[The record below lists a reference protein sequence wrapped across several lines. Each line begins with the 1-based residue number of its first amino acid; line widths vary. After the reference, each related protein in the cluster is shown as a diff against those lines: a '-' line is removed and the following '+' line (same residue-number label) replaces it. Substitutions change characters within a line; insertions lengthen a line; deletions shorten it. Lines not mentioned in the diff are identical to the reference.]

1 LFSIGTKVSTRPPIT
16 CTRCGAVIAPG
27 AHFCASCGLDISSP
41 QGGVTTVNVNSPVA
55 APRPDALL
63 EALREATIGEY
74 EVLGELGRGGMATV
88 YLAHDIALDRKVAIK
103 VMSPTLMA
111 GEGMAERFKREARTA
126 GQLSH
131 PHIIPIYAVREHGD
145 LLYFVMKFIGGRSLD
160 SIIREVGPLPIPMV
174 QTILQQVGSALG
186 YAHRRGVIHRD
197 VKPANV
203 MLDADG
209 WAVVTDFGIAKVSET
224 QGLTVT
230 GATVGTPSYMSP
242 EQCAAKELTGAS
254 DQYSLGVVAYEML
267 SGKLPFVAESVM
279 AVMYAHFNEPPPLVT
294 LARADCPTGLAEAVM
309 RMLEKDPAHRF
320 PSMEAATAA
329 AGGVPLGPDDPIRT
343 QMITLAARGESM
355 RLLERFS
362 TPVSQPSVGGRGL
375 GTSGGR
381 PSIASLLIAPARV
394 TLAAGDAVQLHA
406 TARSRRGQTLG
417 SRPVSWAST
426 NPDVARVAP
435 TGLVSAMSPGT
446 VTITASSE
454 NTSATAVITVVA
466 ARGRAHRVALIGGG
480 VVLAAA
486 AGGILLFHPFGAQPP
501 QRPGAGDSVPASLRG
516 ADTQALVTLPG
527 NPSPNLAPNP
537 APNPAA
543 PADTASVARPVDA
556 TARARGRST
565 AAPRDSS
572 EATVATALATARSA
586 RGLAV
591 DAGADGSDANLTAG
605 DAEVQQAADLR
616 QAGHRTEAFAHLRR
630 AATWFAAAESTAAAA
645 RMAAQ
650 RRAPPPDT
658 AGKAPPPV
666 APSPPAVVDP
676 EPAIRASIG
685 AYMQA
690 LESRDITAVLRVFPD
705 IPQALAD
712 NLRQFFRGAEG
723 IHASWQAVRI
733 APSGDTA
740 DARVAMTLTFKRAD
754 NHAPDRTQTEVL
766 MQLSRRGAGW
776 VITAMH

>member
-1 LFSIGTKVSTRPPIT
+1 LFSIITTVSTNPPVT

-41 QGGVTTVNVNSPVA
+41 QGNVTTLNVHSPVA
-55 APRPDALL
+55 AMRADVLL
-63 EALREATIGEY
+63 EALREATLGEY

-111 GEGMAERFKREARTA
+111 GEGTAERFKREARTA

-203 MLDADG
+203 MIDADG

-279 AVMYAHFNEPPPLVT
+279 AVMYAHFNEPPPLVA
-294 LARADCPTGLAEAVM
+294 LARTDCPPSLADAVM
-309 RMLEKDPAHRF
+309 RMLAKDAAQRF

-329 AGGVPLGPDDPIRT
+329 AGSAPLAPDDPIRT
-343 QMITLAARGESM
+343 QMITLAAKGESM
-355 RLLERFS
+355 RLLEQFS
-362 TPVSQPSVGGRGL
+362 TPISPSVAGRGI
-375 GTSGGR
+375 GSSGGR

-394 TLAAGDAVQLHA
+394 TLEVGDAVQLHS

-417 SRPVSWAST
+417 SRRMSWAST

-435 TGLVSAMSPGT
+435 NGLVTAIAPGS

-466 ARGRAHRVALIGGG
+466 ARSSARRFVLVGGG
-480 VVLAAA
+480 LVLAAV
-486 AGGILLFHPFGAQPP
+486 AGVMLVFHPFRAQTPPVTGAP
-501 QRPGAGDSVPASLRG
+501 DSSRIGVRG
-516 ADTQALVTLPG
+516 TDTQAVVTAPA
-527 NPSPNLAPNP
+527 NPSP
-537 APNPAA
+537 
-543 PADTASVARPVDA
+543 PADTTGTLRPADSTKRAPGLPVAV
-556 TARARGRST
+556 S
-565 AAPRDSS
+565 RDSS
-572 EATVATALATARSA
+572 ESAVATALATARSA

-591 DAGADGSDANLTAG
+591 DAGAGESDPAHLAAG
-605 DAEVQQAADLR
+605 DAELQQASDLR
-616 QAGHRTEAFAHLRR
+616 RTGRRAEAFAHLRR
-630 AATWFAAAESTAAAA
+630 AATLFATAESTASAI
-645 RMAAQ
+645 RIAAQ

-658 AGKAPPPV
+658 APKPAPPV
-666 APSPPAVVDP
+666 APPPPAVVDP

-690 LESRDITAVLRVFPD
+690 LENRDITAVLRVFPD
-705 IPQALAD
+705 IPPALAD
-712 NLRQFFRGAEG
+712 NLRQFFRGAEEV
-723 IHASWQAVRI
+723 HASWQAVRI
-733 APSGDTA
+733 APSGETA

-754 NHAPDRTQTEVL
+754 NHAPDRTRTEVL
-766 MQLSRRGAGW
+766 MQLSRRSAGW

>member
-1 LFSIGTKVSTRPPIT
+1 MRADV
-16 CTRCGAVIAPG
+16 
-27 AHFCASCGLDISSP
+27 
-41 QGGVTTVNVNSPVA
+41 
-55 APRPDALL
+55 LL
-63 EALREATIGEY
+63 QALRDATLGEY

-279 AVMYAHFNEPPPLVT
+279 AVMYAHFNEPPPLVA
-294 LARADCPTGLAEAVM
+294 LARTDCPPVLAEAVM

-329 AGGVPLGPDDPIRT
+329 AGAAPLAPDDPVRT
-343 QMITLAARGESM
+343 QMITLAAKGESM
-355 RLLERFS
+355 QLLERFS
-362 TPVSQPSVGGRGL
+362 TPVSHPSVADRAMS
-375 GTSGGR
+375 TGGR
-381 PSIASLLIAPARV
+381 PSIATLLIAPARV
-394 TLAAGDAVQLHA
+394 SLAAGDAVQLHA
-406 TARSRRGQTLG
+406 TAKSRRGQTLG

-426 NPDVARVAP
+426 NTDIARVAP
-435 TGLVSAMSPGT
+435 NGLVTAVAPGI

-466 ARGRAHRVALIGGG
+466 ARGRGRRLALVGGG
-480 VVLAAA
+480 LGLVAV
-486 AGGILLFHPFGAQPP
+486 AGALLVFHPFRG
-501 QRPGAGDSVPASLRG
+501 RPGPAVGGTDTQTVSGRG
-516 ADTQALVTLPG
+516 EDTQAVATI
-527 NPSPNLAPNP
+527 PSTPVS
-537 APNPAA
+537 
-543 PADTASVARPVDA
+543 TAE
-556 TARARGRST
+556 TT
-565 AAPRDSS
+565 AAPRAGGSDSTKGRPPRAGVTLRDS
-572 EATVATALATARSA
+572 NESTVATALASARSA
-586 RGLAV
+586 RVMAV
-591 DAGADGSDANLTAG
+591 DAGAAESDLVAG
-605 DAEVQQAADLR
+605 DAELQQAINDR
-616 QAGHRTEAFAHLRR
+616 RAGRRAVAFGHLRT
-630 AATWFAAAESTAAAA
+630 ATTLFMAAESTAAAGKI
-645 RMAAQ
+645 AAQ

-658 AGKAPPPV
+658 TSKPAL
-666 APSPPAVVDP
+666 PSAVTPAPPAVVDP
-676 EPAIRASIG
+676 QPAIRQSIS
-685 AYMQA
+685 AYIQA
-690 LESRDITAVLRVFPD
+690 LENRDLTAVTRVFPD
-705 IPQALAD
+705 IPQGLSES
-712 NLRQFFRGAEG
+712 LRQFFRGAEE
-723 IHASWQAVRI
+723 IHASWQALRI
-733 APSGDTA
+733 VPSGDQA

-754 NHAPDRTQTEVL
+754 NHSPDRTRAEL
-766 MQLSRRGAGW
+766 NMQLSRRGDGW
-776 VITAMH
+776 IITAIQ

>member
-1 LFSIGTKVSTRPPIT
+1 M
-16 CTRCGAVIAPG
+16 
-27 AHFCASCGLDISSP
+27 
-41 QGGVTTVNVNSPVA
+41 TTLRVNSPLSTMRA
-55 APRPDALL
+55 DALL
-63 EALREATIGEY
+63 QALRDATLGEY

-103 VMSPTLMA
+103 FMSPTLMA

-131 PHIIPIYAVREHGD
+131 PHIIPIYAVREHGE

-279 AVMYAHFNEPPPLVT
+279 AVMYAHFNEPPPLVA
-294 LARADCPTGLAEAVM
+294 LARTDCPPALAEAVM

-329 AGGVPLGPDDPIRT
+329 AGAAPLAPDDPVRT
-343 QMITLAARGESM
+343 QMITLAAKGESM
-355 RLLERFS
+355 QLLERFS
-362 TPVSQPSVGGRGL
+362 TPVSHPSVADRAVS
-375 GTSGGR
+375 TGGR
-381 PSIASLLIAPARV
+381 PSIATLMIAPARV
-394 TLAAGDAVQLHA
+394 SLAAGDAVQLHA
-406 TARSRRGQTLG
+406 TAKSRRGQTLG

-426 NPDVARVAP
+426 NTDIARVAP
-435 TGLVSAMSPGT
+435 NGLVTAVAPGI

-466 ARGRAHRVALIGGG
+466 ARARGRRLALVGGG
-480 VVLAAA
+480 LGLAAL
-486 AGGILLFHPFGAQPP
+486 AGALLVFHPFRGKQGPVAGAP
-501 QRPGAGDSVPASLRG
+501 DSQAVVGRG
-516 ADTQALVTLPG
+516 ADTQALVTIPS
-527 NPSPNLAPNP
+527 NPV
-537 APNPAA
+537 PAA
-543 PADTASVARPVDA
+543 E
-556 TARARGRST
+556 ST
-565 AAPRDSS
+565 AAPQAGGSDSTKGRAAPLGLPPRDSS
-572 EATVATALATARSA
+572 ESTVATALASARSA
-586 RGLAV
+586 RVMAV
-591 DAGADGSDANLTAG
+591 DAGAADSNLVAG
-605 DAEVQQAADLR
+605 DTEMR
-616 QAGHRTEAFAHLRR
+616 QAIGMRRAGRR
-630 AATWFAAAESTAAAA
+630 AAAFEHLHTATTLYMAAESTAAAA
-645 RMAAQ
+645 KIAAQ

-658 AGKAPPPV
+658 ASKPAPPPPV
-666 APSPPAVVDP
+666 TPAQPVVVDP
-676 EPAIRASIG
+676 TPAIRQSIS
-685 AYMQA
+685 AYIQA
-690 LESRDITAVLRVFPD
+690 IENRDLTGMGRVFPD
-705 IPQALAD
+705 IPRALSD
-712 NLRQFFRGAEG
+712 GWRQFFRGAED
-723 IHASWQAVRI
+723 IHASWNALSI
-733 APSGDTA
+733 APLGDQA
-740 DARVAMTLTFKRAD
+740 NARIAMTLAFKRAD
-754 NHAPDRTQTEVL
+754 NHSPDRRSTEFG
-766 MQLSRRGAGW
+766 MQLSRRNDGW
-776 VITAMH
+776 IITAIQ